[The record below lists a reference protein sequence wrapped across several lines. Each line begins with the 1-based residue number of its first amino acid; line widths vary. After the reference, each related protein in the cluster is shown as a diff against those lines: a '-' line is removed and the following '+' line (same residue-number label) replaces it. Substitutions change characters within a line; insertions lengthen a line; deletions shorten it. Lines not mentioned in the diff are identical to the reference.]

1 MECECTSCPSN
12 GFCSDRQE
20 LNSNT
25 DFQTA
30 KTLCENIGLE
40 LPVPSSAA
48 EAAIAVGSSPH
59 IWLGIS
65 DEASEG
71 TWVNVHDSTTPSYFN
86 WPMDEIA
93 TSVALEPN
101 DCCTFVPFVN
111 IPTEQETG

>member
-1 MECECTSCPSN
+1 MDCRCTSCPSN

-20 LNSNT
+20 VNSNT

-48 EAAIAVGSSPH
+48 EAAIALGSSSH

-65 DEASEG
+65 DETSEG
-71 TWVNVHDSTTPSYFN
+71 TWVNVHDSTTPSYLP
-86 WPMDEIA
+86 WEMDDTNTSIA
-93 TSVALEPN
+93 IEPN
-101 DCCTFVPFVN
+101 DCCTYVPFL
-111 IPTEQETG
+111 TMAAEQETG